1 MTTREEKILVLTR
14 NELDWFLGNAE
25 ELNLVNEVI
34 SFFSKGGFNIYT
46 DEEINDKYDR
56 LTA

>member
-1 MTTREEKILVLTR
+1 MTREEKILVLTR

-34 SFFSKGGFNIYT
+34 LFFSKGGFNIYT
-46 DEEINDKYDR
+46 DEKINDKYDR